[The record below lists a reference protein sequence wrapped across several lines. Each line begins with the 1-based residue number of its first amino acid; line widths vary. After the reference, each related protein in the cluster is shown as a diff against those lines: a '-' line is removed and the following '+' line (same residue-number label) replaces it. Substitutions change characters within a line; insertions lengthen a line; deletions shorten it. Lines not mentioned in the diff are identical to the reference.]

1 MHMKTA
7 LLVEDNPDDEEL
19 TLRAFRQ
26 LSITNDIIVARDGVE
41 ALDYLFGEGKYGGRD
56 MSVMPSVVL
65 LDLKLPMLDGFEV
78 LSRIRSSEFTRFLP
92 VVVLSSSSE
101 EQDIVKSYSLGANS
115 YIRKPVNF
123 DKFMQAAEY
132 LGLYWFT
139 LNEGPPL
146 GGKPSLG

>member
-1 MHMKTA
+1 MLMKTA
-7 LLVEDNPDDEEL
+7 LLVEDNRDDEEL

-41 ALDYLFGEGKYGGRD
+41 ALDYLFGEGKYEGRD
-56 MSVMPSVVL
+56 TSVMPAVVL

-78 LSRIRSSEFTRFLP
+78 LSRIRSSESTRFLP

-101 EQDIVKSYSLGANS
+101 EQDVFKSYSLGANS

-123 DKFMQAAEY
+123 DKFIQAAEY

-146 GGKPSLG
+146 GGKLSL

>member
-1 MHMKTA
+1 MKTA

-41 ALDYLFGEGKYGGRD
+41 ALDYLFGEGKYEGRD
-56 MSVMPSVVL
+56 TSVMPAVVL

-78 LSRIRSSEFTRFLP
+78 LSRIRSSESTRFLP

-101 EQDIVKSYSLGANS
+101 EQDVFKSYSLGANS

-123 DKFMQAAEY
+123 DKFIQAAEY

-146 GGKPSLG
+146 GGKLSL

>member
-1 MHMKTA
+1 MLMKTA

-41 ALDYLFGEGKYGGRD
+41 ALDYLFGEGKYEGRD
-56 MSVMPSVVL
+56 TSVMPAVVL

-78 LSRIRSSEFTRFLP
+78 LSRIRSSESTRFLP

-101 EQDIVKSYSLGANS
+101 EQDVFKSYSLGANS

-146 GGKPSLG
+146 GGKLSL

>member
-1 MHMKTA
+1 MLMKTA

-41 ALDYLFGEGKYGGRD
+41 ALDYLFGEGKYEGRD
-56 MSVMPSVVL
+56 TSVMPAVVL

-78 LSRIRSSEFTRFLP
+78 LSRIRSSESTRFLP

-101 EQDIVKSYSLGANS
+101 EQDVFKSYSLGANS

-123 DKFMQAAEY
+123 DKFIQAAEY

-146 GGKPSLG
+146 GGKRSL

>member
-1 MHMKTA
+1 MLMKTA

-41 ALDYLFGEGKYGGRD
+41 ALDYLFGEGKYEGRD
-56 MSVMPSVVL
+56 TSVMPAVVL

-78 LSRIRSSEFTRFLP
+78 LSRIRSSESTRFLP

-101 EQDIVKSYSLGANS
+101 EQDVFKSYSLGANS

-123 DKFMQAAEY
+123 DKFIQAAEY

-146 GGKPSLG
+146 GGKLSL

>member
-1 MHMKTA
+1 MKTA

-26 LSITNDIIVARDGVE
+26 LSIANDIIVARDGVE
-41 ALDYLFGEGKYGGRD
+41 ALDYLFGEGKYEGRD
-56 MSVMPSVVL
+56 TSVMPAVVL

-78 LSRIRSSEFTRFLP
+78 LSRIRSSESTRFLP

-101 EQDIVKSYSLGANS
+101 EQDVFKSYSLGANS

-123 DKFMQAAEY
+123 DKFIQAAEY

-146 GGKPSLG
+146 GGKLSL

>member
-1 MHMKTA
+1 MRMKTA

-41 ALDYLFGEGKYGGRD
+41 ALDYLFGEGKYEGRD
-56 MSVMPSVVL
+56 TSVMPAVVL

-78 LSRIRSSEFTRFLP
+78 LSRIRSSESTRFLP

-101 EQDIVKSYSLGANS
+101 EQDVFKSYSLGANS

-123 DKFMQAAEY
+123 DKFIQAAEY

-146 GGKPSLG
+146 GGKLSL